1 MDMQAGTHAGTGET
15 GWEPKARRGRP
26 RDPLMEVRLLD
37 AALEVYGQN
46 GWLGFNLDA
55 VARRAKV
62 SKDALYRRWRTREA
76 LLADALRR
84 RWDWVGGIDS
94 GTIRGDLTELAER
107 AFDMFAGSYGEV
119 ALQLRA
125 DARRFDEVRTFEE
138 PYRER
143 AISEGRSIVRRAIA
157 RGDLPETTKP
167 GVIMDLLVGA
177 VINHV
182 ASTPVRLREEVL
194 AKSGEFVRQIVE
206 VVLIGSGG
214 QAR

>member
-107 AFDMFAGSYGEV
+107 AFDMFAVPWRNSTCDNSCAITPTTSPSDAAASNMPRLTNIGPPGSAK
-119 ALQLRA
+119 AL
-125 DARRFDEVRTFEE
+125 
-138 PYRER
+138 
-143 AISEGRSIVRRAIA
+143 ISFR
-157 RGDLPETTKP
+157 LT
-167 GVIMDLLVGA
+167 GVKEY
-177 VINHV
+177 
-182 ASTPVRLREEVL
+182 S
-194 AKSGEFVRQIVE
+194 
-206 VVLIGSGG
+206 
-214 QAR
+214 